1 MRPLRRRLQL
11 VFQDPFGSLSPRMT
25 VGEIV
30 TEGLLVHE
38 PALSRAERDQR
49 AAAGAG
55 GGAASTPARATATR
69 TSSRAAS
76 ASASPSPAP

>member
-1 MRPLRRRLQL
+1 MCASRAATSAARPRRCGRLRRELQI

-38 PALSRAERDQR
+38 PAISR
-49 AAAGAG
+49 G
-55 GGAASTPARATATR
+55 TATG
-69 TSSRAAS
+69 
-76 ASASPSPAP
+76 APR